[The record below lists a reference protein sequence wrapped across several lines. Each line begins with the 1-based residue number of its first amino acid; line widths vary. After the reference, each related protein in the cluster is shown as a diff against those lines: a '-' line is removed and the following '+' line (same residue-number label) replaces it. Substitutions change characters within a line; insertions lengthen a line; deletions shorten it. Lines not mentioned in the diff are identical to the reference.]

1 MTSQS
6 EITYDVFISDPIPQ
20 AIATLL
26 PNGDHQ
32 MWSPMSST
40 LIYGPTE
47 AVLIDPPIT
56 IKQTEALADWV
67 ERFGKK
73 LSSIYITHGH
83 GDHWFGTRP
92 LTERFPGVSVYATEG
107 TLEVMRQNA
116 SDGVPGEFWT
126 TRFPDQIAD
135 ASILAKTVPAD
146 GFSVDGAKIVVV
158 EVGHSDG
165 DNSTVLHVPSIGLVV
180 AGDVVYTNVHQYL
193 VESSGGGLDAW
204 LHALDIVE
212 ALNPTRVVSGHKDK
226 TRNDDPSN
234 IAATR
239 KYLNNAKGL
248 LAANPTQLQFFSQM
262 MKLYPERLNP
272 SILWISAQALLR
284 DE

>member
-1 MTSQS
+1 MISQS
-6 EITYDVFISDPIPQ
+6 EITYDVYISDMIPQ
-20 AIATLL
+20 ADATPL
-26 PNGDHQ
+26 PNGDHP

-40 LIYGPTE
+40 LISGPTE
-47 AVLIDPPIT
+47 AVLIDPPLT
-56 IKQTEALADWV
+56 IKQTEALAAWV
-67 ERFGKK
+67 ESFGKK
-73 LSSIYITHGH
+73 LSI
-83 GDHWFGTRP
+83 P
-92 LTERFPGVSVYATEG
+92 
-107 TLEVMRQNA
+107 
-116 SDGVPGEFWT
+116 
-126 TRFPDQIAD
+126 D

-165 DNSTVLHVPSIGLVV
+165 DNSTMLHVPSIGLVV

-212 ALNPTRVVSGHKDK
+212 ALNPTRVVAGHKDK
-226 TRNDDPSN
+226 TRDDDPSN

-239 KYLNNAKGL
+239 NYLNDAKGL
-248 LAANPTQLQFFSQM
+248 LATRPTQLQFFSQM
-262 MKLYPERLNP
+262 MKLYPERINP
-272 SILWISAQALLR
+272 TVLWISAQALLR

>member
-32 MWSPMSST
+32 MWSPISST

-47 AVLIDPPIT
+47 AVLIDPPLT

-67 ERFGKK
+67 ESFGKK

-83 GDHWFGTRP
+83 GDHWFGTKP

-116 SDGVPGEFWT
+116 PDGVPIEFWT
-126 TRFPDQIAD
+126 TRFPDQIPD
-135 ASILAKTVPAD
+135 APILAKTVPAD
-146 GFSVDGAKIVVV
+146 GFSVDGAKMFVV
-158 EVGHSDG
+158 EAGHSDG
-165 DNSTVLHVPSIGLVV
+165 DNTTVLHVPSIGLVV
-180 AGDVVYTNVHQYL
+180 AGDVVYNNVHQYL
-193 VESSGGGLDAW
+193 AESSGGGLDAW

-212 ALNPTRVVSGHKDK
+212 ADVA
-226 TRNDDPSN
+226 DPH
-234 IAATR
+234 AM
-239 KYLNNAKGL
+239 
-248 LAANPTQLQFFSQM
+248 LAAARGV
-262 MKLYPERLNP
+262 EREV
-272 SILWISAQALLR
+272 I
-284 DE
+284 DGE

>member
-1 MTSQS
+1 MISQS

-20 AIATLL
+20 AVATLL
-26 PNGDHQ
+26 PNGDHP

-73 LSSIYITHGH
+73 LSSIYITRGH
-83 GDHWFGTRP
+83 GDHWLGTRP

-126 TRFPDQIAD
+126 TRFPDQISD
-135 ASILAKTVPAD
+135 TSILLPD
-146 GFSVDGAKIVVV
+146 D
-158 EVGHSDG
+158 
-165 DNSTVLHVPSIGLVV
+165 
-180 AGDVVYTNVHQYL
+180 
-193 VESSGGGLDAW
+193 
-204 LHALDIVE
+204 E
-212 ALNPTRVVSGHKDK
+212 AVS
-226 TRNDDPSN
+226 R
-234 IAATR
+234 A
-239 KYLNNAKGL
+239 Y
-248 LAANPTQLQFFSQM
+248 
-262 MKLYPERLNP
+262 
-272 SILWISAQALLR
+272 
-284 DE
+284 

>member
-1 MTSQS
+1 MISRS

-67 ERFGKK
+67 ESFGKK

-83 GDHWFGTRP
+83 GDHWFGTKP

-126 TRFPDQIAD
+126 TRFPDQIPD

-165 DNSTVLHVPSIGLVV
+165 DNSTMLHVPSIGLVV

-193 VESSGGGLDAW
+193 VESSGGGLDA
-204 LHALDIVE
+204 
-212 ALNPTRVVSGHKDK
+212 
-226 TRNDDPSN
+226 
-234 IAATR
+234 
-239 KYLNNAKGL
+239 
-248 LAANPTQLQFFSQM
+248 NPTQLQFFSQM

-272 SILWISAQALLR
+272 SMLWISAQALLR

>member
-73 LSSIYITHGH
+73 LSYIYITHGH
-83 GDHWFGTRP
+83 GDHWFGTKP

-107 TLEVMRQNA
+107 TLELMRQNA

-126 TRFPDQIAD
+126 TRFPDQIPD

-165 DNSTVLHVPSIGLVV
+165 DNTTVLHVPSIGLVV
-180 AGDVVYTNVHQYL
+180 AGDGFYTNVHQFL
-193 VESSGGGLDAW
+193 APSSVVGLHDSPHS
-204 LHALDIVE
+204 LHIV
-212 ALNPTRVVSGHKDK
+212 
-226 TRNDDPSN
+226 
-234 IAATR
+234 AA
-239 KYLNNAKGL
+239 
-248 LAANPTQLQFFSQM
+248 S
-262 MKLYPERLNP
+262 
-272 SILWISAQALLR
+272 
-284 DE
+284 

>member
-1 MTSQS
+1 MKSQS

-20 AIATLL
+20 AVATLL

-32 MWSPMSST
+32 MWSPISST
-40 LIYGPTE
+40 LISGPTE

-83 GDHWFGTRP
+83 GDHWLGTKP
-92 LTERFPGVSVYATEG
+92 LTERFPGVSVYATAG

-116 SDGVPGEFWT
+116 GVPSDSEFWT
-126 TRFPDQIAD
+126 TRFPDQIPD
-135 ASILAKTVPAD
+135 ASILAKAVPAD
-146 GFSVDGAKIVVV
+146 GFSVEGAKILVV
-158 EVGHSDG
+158 EVGHSDV

-180 AGDVVYTNVHQYL
+180 AGDVVFNNVHQYL
-193 VESSGGGLDAW
+193 GQSSGGGLDAW

-212 ALNPTRVVSGHKDK
+212 ALHPTKVVSGHKDK
-226 TRNDDPSN
+226 TREDDPSN

-239 KYLNNAKGL
+239 KYLNDAKGL
-248 LAANPTQLQFFSQM
+248 LAANPTQVQFFSQM

-272 SILWISAQALLR
+272 SILWLSAQALLR
-284 DE
+284 EE